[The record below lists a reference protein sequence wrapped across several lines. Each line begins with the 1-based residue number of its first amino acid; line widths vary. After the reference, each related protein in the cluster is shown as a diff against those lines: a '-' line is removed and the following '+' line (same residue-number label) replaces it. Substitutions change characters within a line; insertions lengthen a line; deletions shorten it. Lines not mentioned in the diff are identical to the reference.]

1 MEKPKD
7 TIELTGQEL
16 YEAHQG
22 KVADMSG
29 QEFYDYK
36 IKGKGITSKD
46 LLEKEFPE
54 PNWIIKELIPEG
66 LTLFCGRPKIGKS
79 WLALQ
84 IAADISVGNPVL
96 GKYESEPIQVLYL
109 ALEDTQRRL
118 QGRFKIISGTGSE
131 NLCFYTDWDRG
142 SPGIAH
148 LRKRL
153 ETKEFE
159 HTKLVVIDTLARFL
173 PQCDM
178 NDYSQ
183 IYPLVADIK
192 SIADKHGCAIICLH
206 HTRKSSADDF
216 IDTVSGSNAFA
227 GASDTILVLQRT
239 RGEADGFLKAA
250 GRDIDEKEL
259 ALSLEKDKGWAV
271 MGEGIEYRMS
281 KERRDILMI
290 MKESDGP
297 LRANEISAM
306 LAKDYGGVRRMLSR
320 MVKDFEI
327 GRVGRGQ
334 YEAIR

>member
-1 MEKPKD
+1 MNKPND
-7 TIELTGQEL
+7 ELEHSGQEL
-16 YEAHQG
+16 YELN
-22 KVADMSG
+22 KESIPDMND
-29 QEFYDYK
+29 QEYFDYK

-46 LLEKEFPE
+46 LLEIEFPE

-84 IAADISVGNPVL
+84 IAADISVGKLVI

-118 QGRFKIISGTGSE
+118 QKRFRTIKGSGSD
-131 NLCFYTDWDRG
+131 NLCFYTDWARG

-153 ETKEFE
+153 ETKQFE
-159 HTKLVVIDTLARFL
+159 HTKLIVVDTLARFL

-192 SIADKHGCAIICLH
+192 SIADKHSCAIVCLH
-206 HTRKSSADDF
+206 HTRKSNADDF

-250 GRDIDEKEL
+250 GRDIDEQEI

-271 MGEGIEYRMS
+271 LGEGVEYRMS
-281 KERRDILMI
+281 RERRDIVKILADA
-290 MKESDGP
+290 DGP
-297 LRANEISAM
+297 LGVNEITAM
-306 LAKDYGGVRRMLSR
+306 TGRDYGSVRLMLSR

-327 GRVGRGQ
+327 ARIGRGQ

>member
-1 MEKPKD
+1 MND
-7 TIELTGQEL
+7 TNNEVERSGQEL
-16 YEAHQG
+16 YEMDRVMMG
-22 KVADMSG
+22 DMSG
-29 QEFYDYK
+29 QEFFDYK
-36 IKGKGITSKD
+36 IKGQGITSKE

-54 PNWIIKELIPEG
+54 PNWIIKDLIPEG

-84 IAADISVGNPVL
+84 IAADISVGQPVL
-96 GKYESEPIQVLYL
+96 AKYSSEPIQVLYL

-118 QGRFKIISGTGSE
+118 QGRFKTISGNGSD
-131 NLCFYTDWDRG
+131 NLCFYTDWSRG

-192 SIADKHGCAIICLH
+192 SIADKYGCAIICLH
-206 HTRKSSADDF
+206 HTRKSNADDF

-239 RGEADGFLKAA
+239 RGDADGFLKAA

-259 ALSLEKDKGWAV
+259 ALSLEKDKGWQV
-271 MGEGIEYRMS
+271 LGEGVEYRMS
-281 KERRDILMI
+281 RERREIVEVL
-290 MKESDGP
+290 KEADGP
-297 LRANEISAM
+297 LRVNEITAITGRDFGS
-306 LAKDYGGVRRMLSR
+306 VRMMLSR
-320 MVKDFEI
+320 MVRDFEI
-327 GRVGRGQ
+327 ARSGRGQ
-334 YEAIR
+334 YEALK